1 MNQPD
6 TEVCQVGT
14 VVRSDN
20 ILSDELGESARQIQ
34 RYIRLTHLIPELLEM
49 VDNSEIKNKEIP
61 AIALTPAVELSYL
74 NKEEQ
79 KILAEYID
87 CNLATPSHAQAIQLK
102 ELSQKGLLVEE
113 TIDNIMSKEKPNQ
126 KYHFK
131 IQEEKLFKVIPKNIN
146 RENVEDYILKA
157 CEYYSKHIRQKE
169 RDSR

>member
-1 MNQPD
+1 MNNA
-6 TEVCQVGT
+6 G
-14 VVRSDN
+14 
-20 ILSDELGESARQIQ
+20 
-34 RYIRLTHLIPELLEM
+34 YIFIA
-49 VDNSEIKNKEIP
+49 VAIAKEIR
-61 AIALTPAVELSYL
+61 ANSLTYL
-74 NKEEQ
+74 FSSSLNETKHINK
-79 KILAEYID
+79 
-87 CNLATPSHAQAIQLK
+87 
-102 ELSQKGLLVEE
+102 